1 MITFKN
7 AKKYPEIIRAL
18 PIDRLL
24 VETDCPYMSP
34 EPHRGERNK
43 PAFVRFVAQ
52 KLAEILDMP
61 YDEVVRITGEN
72 AARIYGIK

>member
-1 MITFKN
+1 M
-7 AKKYPEIIRAL
+7 A
-18 PIDRLL
+18 
-24 VETDCPYMSP
+24 P
-34 EPHRGERNK
+34 EPHRGEANK

-52 KLAEILDMP
+52 KLAGILDMP